1 MEQAVSDVELAF
13 RLLVAGFVVVA
24 PTALFVA
31 FYRLLV
37 RMRDDDLVN
46 QVLDRT
52 QEVRSRQADPATVL
66 TGGVLR
72 GGTGGERTRDCP
84 SCGASNPAF
93 ASYCGVCLDELE

>member
-1 MEQAVSDVELAF
+1 MEQAVSDVEVAF

-31 FYRLLV
+31 LYRGLQ

-46 QVLDRT
+46 RVLDRT
-52 QEVRSRQADPATVL
+52 NEVNSRRTDPSTVL
-66 TGGVLR
+66 TGGIVR
-72 GGTGGERTRDCP
+72 GGTRGARTRECR

-93 ASYCGVCLDELE
+93 ASYCGVCLEELE

>member
-24 PTALFVA
+24 PSALFVA
-31 FYRLLV
+31 FYRALV

-46 QVLDRT
+46 RVLDRT
-52 QEVRSRQADPATVL
+52 REGRSRPTDPATVL

-72 GGTGGERTRDCP
+72 GGGDGERTRDCP
-84 SCGASNPAF
+84 SCGAPNPAY
-93 ASYCGVCLDELE
+93 ATYCGVCLDDLD